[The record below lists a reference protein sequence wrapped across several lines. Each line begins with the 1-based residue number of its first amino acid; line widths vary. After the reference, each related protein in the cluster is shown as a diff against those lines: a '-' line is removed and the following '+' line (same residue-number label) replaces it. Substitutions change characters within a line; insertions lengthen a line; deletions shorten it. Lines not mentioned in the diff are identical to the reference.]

1 MQDSFC
7 CWSCVHYNIC
17 TGGWEGS
24 NGGCDGC
31 EKEIKSSCQRQIL
44 TSIIDISMAIVIM
57 IFDICALAVQMMAGT
72 ACKRFQGGLGRLN
85 KFSEEQFIQPGVC
98 DASEWRKE

>member
-1 MQDSFC
+1 MAD
-7 CWSCVHYNIC
+7 V
-17 TGGWEGS
+17 T
-24 NGGCDGC
+24 GC

-44 TSIIDISMAIVIM
+44 TSIIDISTAIVIM

-85 KFSEEQFIQPGVC
+85 KVLRNGGKNEKG
-98 DASEWRKE
+98 